1 MWAALTK
8 WVKSRCDRFWD
19 MRHSKKA
26 HTLQFNRI
34 FESSLYLKRW
44 KSYGQLKYS
53 RAVEV
58 DEALWSSYHNFRFV
72 PEHADW
78 GLYFPEA
85 TGSRQS
91 PIDLVSCDAR
101 YEDILAN
108 TPLQFNYATSRETD
122 ILNNGYTLVVFPRAK
137 QGKPPTLL
145 LSYIY
150 LCSVSVL
157 WLAVVLWCTETY
169 AN

>member
-1 MWAALTK
+1 M
-8 WVKSRCDRFWD
+8 F
-19 MRHSKKA
+19 
-26 HTLQFNRI
+26 
-34 FESSLYLKRW
+34 
-44 KSYGQLKYS
+44 
-53 RAVEV
+53 
-58 DEALWSSYHNFRFV
+58 

-101 YEDILAN
+101 YEDLLAN

-137 QGKPPTLL
+137 QGMGKPADSGTSSFFLMK
-145 LSYIY
+145 I
-150 LCSVSVL
+150 
-157 WLAVVLWCTETY
+157 
-169 AN
+169 